1 MATLKEIYTELDALI
16 EELEQYVENEDNG
29 NKASD
34 IQKNV
39 LDRLEYAVNE
49 LDTIIDDD
57 NAGLYEE
64 YGEDEFLEDSED
76 SW

>member
-64 YGEDEFLEDSED
+64 YGEDEFLENFED

>member
-29 NKASD
+29 NKAND